1 MCTHMGGTSAM
12 SAASNPTVTAQYTT
26 ADKTVEQVAPE
37 TIIRKS
43 TYRTGV
49 YAVTAADGA
58 GITIKELRG
67 SRTGSANDS
76 NSAPEYAYQTTG
88 AYIDAGEGGF
98 SSQYRDNRD
107 LTITKG
113 VNWDNVQ
120 FVSGDTYKIRPE
132 LKALG
137 FHWNGVTRRWEK

>member
-1 MCTHMGGTSAM
+1 MRAEAPPPVHEEKEETKMCTHMGGTSAM

-76 NSAPEYAYQTTG
+76 NSAPEYAYQT
-88 AYIDAGEGGF
+88 
-98 SSQYRDNRD
+98 
-107 LTITKG
+107 
-113 VNWDNVQ
+113 NVVISPCMTLI
-120 FVSGDTYKIRPE
+120 FIRI
-132 LKALG
+132 LY
-137 FHWNGVTRRWEK
+137 HNSV